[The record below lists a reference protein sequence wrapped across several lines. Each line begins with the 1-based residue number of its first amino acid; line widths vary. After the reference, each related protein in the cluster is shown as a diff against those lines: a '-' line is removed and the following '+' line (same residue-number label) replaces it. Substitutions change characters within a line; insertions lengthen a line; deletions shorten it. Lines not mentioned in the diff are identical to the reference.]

1 MTCENSK
8 DCARSELVD
17 DLSRRVQGIPIMLQ
31 RVITSKLT

>member
-1 MTCENSK
+1 MTYGNSE

-17 DLSRRVQGIPIMLQ
+17 DLSRRVQGIPIMLL